1 MVCALP
7 CHILP
12 HPPFPGTPMKPLS
25 TLHLPSRLS
34 WPVRVE
40 SGLLPSLL
48 VKCVCSQDTEEA
60 QDVIIH
66 DQTSSQGRPSL
77 PPSVPMKL
85 PFYTHLPL
93 RPSWPLRMSSGHLP
107 SFLTTCVC
115 SQALED
121 ALGDNITDQSHQK
134 VVHNFPP

>member
-1 MVCALP
+1 MCLP
-7 CHILP
+7 LSWTAMLLQ
-12 HPPFPGTPMKPLS
+12 GTPPSLSYHIPPVLIRSIQGSHQLPIHGTSMKPVS
-25 TLHLPSRLS
+25 TLHPPSRLS

-93 RPSWPLRMSSGHLP
+93 RLFMPLRLESGLLP
-107 SFLTTCVC
+107 SLLT
-115 SQALED
+115 
-121 ALGDNITDQSHQK
+121 I
-134 VVHNFPP
+134 